1 MKQNFTKQCGF
12 MLLLMLFA
20 FLQTAFADKQTPT
33 VSFTPNDKSFSSTT
47 NDYTVMAGTAYFS
60 RPSVTVENSEG
71 EPIRSKFKLIWTV
84 ENSDGN
90 TPPESIDEDGKR
102 IYTDPVTGTSVQV
115 VYGAVTIGDKVGD
128 VKIKVT
134 AVPMSAYEDTY
145 STASNTYTIHVIAP
159 EIHHSV
165 TQNGMEITSDDT
177 EKDPVNVYTYLDK
190 SKAPN
195 VYKSMKRELPK
206 IVLWHENN
214 DIRILDNDKYNIS
227 YKFADGD
234 KFEVDTKDS
243 CFIAKA
249 TEIGSA
255 TDEVKGTLTIMATH
269 KNGVDADIYKDI
281 TETVHVKAKFLD
293 GTKKLKT
300 YIKFVKNG
308 KETYEQTHYRIY
320 RDNNKQTIR
329 EYKTPIEMPYAV
341 VVDELGNDVTNAYVL
356 SYGSY
361 KNGEFKNG
369 LVYGQ
374 DVIHTYSQDPLD
386 SYDKWKYYKENVNNA
401 AISVNSHTSDATYRM
416 SAVWNGVDNSM
427 ASTQPDDYIVT
438 VRAFVKRPN
447 DQNLNNLG
455 WYSDDG
461 KVTDFSKLYADTAVA
476 EPIND
481 INGMLY
487 STNNENKYTNLKSNN
502 LVFHVM
508 KRAAEIQFTPDPST
522 VTLANGAVMTPVN
535 RFHVLGILKD
545 NTMPALRNDSIKL
558 NGSKNFYGG
567 DDGFSYCVFIPSD
580 RLWKQGDTETP
591 DKVMIDINKDNAAA
605 VEEDVEQLVPEI
617 GSDGKET
624 GNYVKVKG
632 NRYFSKENWGN
643 DDLKMTFYGEGNIPM
658 YYNLIP
664 YNSQNWDISQS
675 KAFVF
680 NVAKAEPTKLVV
692 DPKEIYTPMGVASIP
707 PSFKV
712 VDQFGVDITEHF
724 VFNLSSNNIDSGN
737 SWRLKSDYLSNDK
750 TKINADFG
758 SYTPYQEGTVSIN
771 TTATK
776 RTKDNS
782 PADDNSPYQDPTNT
796 ETYKVITKGGWTQPV
811 PTYEVIYD
819 AKEFD
824 DKTGLNDDNNKT
836 KMGKLHFIKAG
847 SMYPGTQA
855 YQEVPGINITFGSP
869 DETDNYEVTSE
880 TFDATTTPALKD
892 NDNDNGTRC
901 LINIPN
907 VTFEVQGEEQ
917 TVVPKTGY
925 IRIDALTNGWLTIDG
940 DFDNPSDNNDSRYY
954 TLRNLTTGVGQD
966 IIIAPGKTLQGEY
979 RFPTV
984 LLAGNSYALYCI
996 DGMKIH
1002 GIDFD
1007 PAFISLPTDHDAW
1020 HTAVSF
1026 QNGYTGNLPTL
1037 REGAYTTV
1045 QYYLRDVTG
1054 KDANVSNIT
1063 ATSGAAT
1070 GLHAEVDAANGK
1082 VTSKQLT
1089 GDGTLTTDKGA
1100 EMDNRVSIVAK
1111 VLGKKND
1118 NGQVEKRPH
1127 YNLFIGDMPTY
1138 IVSNY
1143 EQFDQGNRLSTTNIP
1158 TRIWMT
1164 IGGWEHGMSVQDEF
1178 PYYKNNVKNG
1188 VALADSWNEAK
1199 MDSTGRDN
1207 MTIDNFNYQVT
1218 GNQNPVDENVTSW
1231 TSGKK
1236 NTFCVP
1242 VRGTYLKFEPEE
1254 SGQLFVYILQNG
1266 MSDLASTKPKD
1277 IAQAAKEQEG
1287 TDTGNKQAYRLRRR
1301 AMYIIDE
1308 TGQNVE
1314 LKDGNDSW
1322 GGMDKYLP
1330 GTATN
1335 KYPGYTYPN
1344 KNYYTEGMLR
1354 IGWNYDAVLG
1364 GNHTL
1369 TFAKE
1374 GENADSLGDFRKY
1387 PKDRETIEA
1396 WWNNKVTYGSQEHD
1410 RVNGPLEVLKLQD
1423 GSYAIPTKGYV
1434 RYTFNVKSGKTYYM
1448 FVSGSKLGFCGFGF
1462 LPVGYTSNAESWIN
1476 KATGDKSED
1485 ERSFA
1490 STVLSSLPEPNAD
1503 EYKND
1508 DIYGGADIT
1517 LSATKFANSE
1527 GSYAK
1532 LSDDIKKRSFVNV
1545 TLKRTFL
1552 NKRWAGI
1559 CLPFS
1564 VSQHQVK
1571 EIFGE
1576 GSSIITF
1583 DSIRADKNGINP
1595 VTGEKEDQ
1603 SRTIHFT
1610 RHVAQIIEAGRPYFI
1625 YPSVDGVEEGKPIGT
1640 LQDDGSYA
1648 LTFKHVSFENKN
1660 TMNVIG
1666 FNDEVRKY
1674 NKTAETGKKIDIFTY
1689 KACGI
1694 YDAAS
1699 APQYSYFMKTSEKE
1713 EENYLSRLVSD
1724 NANKRILYGYNTYL
1738 YPYSDDA
1745 EGDKLVETTNKSK
1758 MATFWIRG
1766 AEVNGGETTD
1776 IDQINGL
1783 VDQINIDQ
1791 TNFVRGVYTIDGVR
1805 VRQENSLKGLAP
1817 GIYIMGGKEYT
1828 VK

>member
-33 VSFTPNDKSFSSTT
+33 VSFTPNT
-47 NDYTVMAGTAYFS
+47 NDYTVTAGAAYFS
-60 RPSVTVENSEG
+60 RPSVTVEDSKGN
-71 EPIRSKFKLIWTV
+71 PIRSKFKLIWTV

-159 EIHHSV
+159 EIQHIV
-165 TQNGMEITSDDT
+165 IQNGMEITSDDT

-234 KFEVDTKDS
+234 KFEVVTKDS

-255 TDEVKGTLTIMATH
+255 KDEVKGTLTITATH
-269 KNGVDADIYKDI
+269 KDGVDANIYKDI

-320 RDNNKQTIR
+320 RDDNKQTIR
-329 EYKTPIEMPYAV
+329 QYKTPVEMPYAV
-341 VVDELGNDVTNAYVL
+341 VVDEFGNNVTDAYVL

-361 KNGEFKNG
+361 KDGKFQNG

-374 DVIHTYSQDPLD
+374 DVIHKYSADPLD
-386 SYDKWKYYKENVNNA
+386 AYGGWKDYKNVANEA
-401 AISVNSHTSDATYRM
+401 AIGVSSHTSDATYSM
-416 SAVWNGVDNSM
+416 AGVTSSGLM
-427 ASTQPDDYIVT
+427 ASTHPDDYIVT
-438 VRAFVKRPN
+438 VKAYVKNPN
-447 DQNLNNLG
+447 NQKLHDLG
-455 WYSDDG
+455 WWVDADG
-461 KVTDFSKLYADTAVA
+461 TSPDFSTIYEDTAEA
-476 EPIND
+476 TSIDN
-481 INGMLY
+481 IKGMLY
-487 STNNENKYTNLKSNN
+487 STDNTNEYTNLKSNN

-508 KRAAEIQFTPDPST
+508 KRAAEIQFTPDPSS

-567 DDGFSYCVFIPSD
+567 DDGFSYCVFIPSES
-580 RLWKQGDTETP
+580 LWEESDGTEP
-591 DKVMIDINKDNAAA
+591 KPVKIAINEGNAAM
-605 VEEDVEQLVPEI
+605 VEKNVEQLVPEI

-624 GNYVKVKG
+624 GKYVTKTG

-675 KAFVF
+675 KAYVF
-680 NVAKAEPTKLVV
+680 NIAKAEPTKLVV
-692 DPKEIYTPMGVASIP
+692 DPKETYTAIYRPSVP
-707 PSFKV
+707 PTFKV
-712 VDQFGVDITEHF
+712 VDQFGVDISSHF
-724 VFNLSSNNIDSGN
+724 TFKVEFDASKTPNGSLQTTYEDPYTKEI
-737 SWRLKSDYLSNDK
+737 KS
-750 TKINADFG
+750 DFG
-758 SYTPYQEGTVSIN
+758 SYTPYEAGTVAIKV
-771 TTATK
+771 TATK
-776 RTKDNS
+776 REDDDTKFANPD
-782 PADDNSPYQDPTNT
+782 NT
-796 ETYKVITKGGWTQPV
+796 EVYYVITKEGWEDPKA
-811 PTYEVIYD
+811 TYEVIYD

-824 DKTGLNDDNNKT
+824 AATGLNDDNSKT
-836 KMGKLHFIKAG
+836 KMGKLHFIKEG
-847 SMYPGTQA
+847 GMYPGVQA
-855 YQEVPGINITFGSP
+855 FQEVPGINITFGTP
-869 DETDNYEVTSE
+869 QEDGKYKVKET
-880 TFDATTTPALKD
+880 TFDMTKDSKLKD
-892 NDNDNGTRC
+892 NDKDIDGTNGKRC
-901 LINIPN
+901 LIEIPN
-907 VTFEVQGEEQ
+907 VTFGKSADGMGIIPA
-917 TVVPKTGY
+917 TAY
-925 IRIDALTNGWLTIDG
+925 IRIDAVTNGWLTIDG
-940 DFDNPSDNNDSRYY
+940 NFDNTDDKDYSKYY
-954 TLRNLTTGVGQD
+954 TLKNLTTGKSQD
-966 IIIAPGKTLQGEY
+966 LIIGPGKSEIGEY
-979 RFPTV
+979 RYPSA

-996 DGMKIH
+996 DGMEIH

-1007 PAFISLPTDHDAW
+1007 PAFISLSTDHGPW
-1020 HTAVSF
+1020 HTAITF
-1026 QNGYTGNLPTL
+1026 QNGYTGNLPKL
-1037 REGAYTTV
+1037 RDGQYATV
-1045 QYYLRDVTG
+1045 SYYLRDTKG
-1054 KDANVSNIT
+1054 EG
-1063 ATSGAAT
+1063 ATEIADLSDGNGYHAAVDKAT
-1070 GLHAEVDAANGK
+1070 GHVSAKNL
-1082 VTSKQLT
+1082 TS
-1089 GDGTLTTDKGA
+1089 DGSLTTTKKA
-1100 EMDNRVSIVAK
+1100 EMENRVGIVAR
-1111 VLGKKND
+1111 VLGKNN
-1118 NGQVEKRPH
+1118 NGQQVEKRPH

-1164 IGGWEHGMSVQDEF
+1164 IGGWKHGMTVQDDF
-1178 PYYKNNVKNG
+1178 PYYKNNDPNST
-1188 VALADSWNEAK
+1188 ALADSWNEAK

-1207 MTIDNFNYQVT
+1207 MTVDNFNYQVT
-1218 GNQNPVDENVTSW
+1218 GTQNPVDENVTSW
-1231 TSGKK
+1231 TSGKH
-1236 NTFCVP
+1236 NTFNVP

-1254 SGQLFVYILQNG
+1254 SGQLFVYVLQNG
-1266 MSDLASTKPKD
+1266 MSDLATTDIKGLQQAVAQQGGNDPK
-1277 IAQAAKEQEG
+1277 
-1287 TDTGNKQAYRLRRR
+1287 NKQTYRLRRR

-1387 PKDRETIEA
+1387 PKDRETIET
-1396 WWNNKVTYGSQEHD
+1396 WWKNKVTYGSQEHD

-1545 TLKRTFL
+1545 TLKRKFL

-1576 GSSIITF
+1576 NSSIITF

-1625 YPSVDGVEEGKPIGT
+1625 YPSVDNVDEGQPIGT
-1640 LQDDGSYA
+1640 KQDDGSYA
-1648 LTFKHVSFENKN
+1648 LTFKHVSFENKD

-1745 EGDKLVETTNKSK
+1745 EGDKLVETTNNAK

>member
-1 MKQNFTKQCGF
+1 MKQNFTKQCGI

-20 FLQTAFADKQTPT
+20 FLQAAFAQKQEPKL
-33 VSFTPNDKSFSSTT
+33 SFSPNDKSFSSST
-47 NDYTVMAGTAYFS
+47 NDYTVTAGTAYFS
-60 RPSVTVENSEG
+60 RPSVTVEDNSG
-71 EPIRSKFKLIWTV
+71 TPIRSKFKLIWTV
-84 ENSDGN
+84 EKSDGN
-90 TPPESIDEDGKR
+90 TPPESIDEDGKH

-134 AVPMSAYEDTY
+134 AVPMTAYADTY
-145 STASNTYTIHVIAP
+145 STASKTYTIHVTAP
-159 EIHHSV
+159 EIKHSV
-165 TQNGMEITSDDT
+165 IQNGMEITSDDT

-190 SKAPN
+190 AKNPN
-195 VYKSMKRELPK
+195 VYTSMKRELPK
-206 IVLWHENN
+206 IVLWHESN

-234 KFEVDTKDS
+234 KFEVVTKDS

-255 TDEVKGTLTIMATH
+255 TDEVKGTLTITATH
-269 KNGVDADIYKDI
+269 KDGVDANIYKDI
-281 TETVHVKAKFLD
+281 TETIHVKAKFLD

-320 RDNNKQTIR
+320 RDDNKQTIR
-329 EYKTPIEMPYAV
+329 QYKTPVEMPYAV
-341 VVDELGNDVTNAYVL
+341 VVDELGNNVTDAYVL

-361 KNGEFKNG
+361 KDGKFQNG

-374 DVIHTYSQDPLD
+374 DVIHKYSADPLD
-386 SYDKWKYYKENVNNA
+386 AYGGWKDYKNVANEA
-401 AISVNSHTSDATYRM
+401 AIGVSSHTSDATYSM
-416 SAVWNGVDNSM
+416 AGVTSSGLM
-427 ASTQPDDYIVT
+427 ASTHPDDYIVT
-438 VRAFVKRPN
+438 VKAYVKNPN
-447 DQNLNNLG
+447 NQKLHDLG
-455 WYSDDG
+455 WWVDADG
-461 KVTDFSKLYADTAVA
+461 TSPNFSTIYEDTAEA
-476 EPIND
+476 TSIDN
-481 INGMLY
+481 IKGMLY
-487 STNNENKYTNLKSNN
+487 STDNTNEYTNLKSNN

-508 KRAAEIQFTPDPST
+508 KRAAEIQFTPDPSS

-580 RLWKQGDTETP
+580 RLWKQSDTKTP
-591 DKVMIDINKDNAAA
+591 EMVMIDINKDNAAA

-675 KAFVF
+675 KAYVF
-680 NVAKAEPTKLVV
+680 NIAKAEPTRLVV
-692 DPKEIYTPMGVASIP
+692 DPKETYTAIHRPSVP
-707 PSFKV
+707 PTFKV
-712 VDQFGVDITEHF
+712 VDQFGVDISSHF
-724 VFNLSSNNIDSGN
+724 TFNVEFDASKTPNGSLQTTYEDPHTKEIKSN
-737 SWRLKSDYLSNDK
+737 
-750 TKINADFG
+750 FG
-758 SYTPYQEGTVSIN
+758 SYTPNEAGRVAIKV
-771 TTATK
+771 TATK
-776 RTKDNS
+776 RENDDTKFANPD
-782 PADDNSPYQDPTNT
+782 NT
-796 ETYKVITKGGWTQPV
+796 EVYYVTTKEGWDDPKA
-811 PTYEVIYD
+811 TYEIIYD
-819 AKEFD
+819 DKEFD
-824 DKTGLNDDNNKT
+824 ATTGVNDDVSKT
-836 KMGKLHFIKAG
+836 KMGKLHFIKEG
-847 SMYPGTQA
+847 GMYPGVQA
-855 YQEVPGINITFGSP
+855 FQEVPGINITFGTP
-869 DETDNYEVTSE
+869 QEDGKYEVKAT
-880 TFDATTTPALKD
+880 TFDTTNDSKLKD
-892 NDNDNGTRC
+892 NDNDVNGANGKRC
-901 LINIPN
+901 LIEIPN
-907 VTFEVQGEEQ
+907 VTFGKSADGMGIIPA
-917 TVVPKTGY
+917 TAY
-925 IRIDALTNGWLTIDG
+925 IRIDAVTNGWLTIDG
-940 DFDNPSDNNDSRYY
+940 NFDNTDDKVYSKYY
-954 TLRNLTTGVGQD
+954 TLKNLTTGKSQD
-966 IIIAPGKTLQGEY
+966 LIIGPGKSEIGEY
-979 RFPTV
+979 RYPSA

-996 DGMKIH
+996 DGMEIH

-1007 PAFISLPTDHDAW
+1007 PAFISLSTDHGPW
-1020 HTAVSF
+1020 HTAITF
-1026 QNGYTGNLPTL
+1026 QNGYTGNLPKL
-1037 REGAYTTV
+1037 RDGQYATV
-1045 QYYLRDVTG
+1045 SYYLRDINNGGGTEVTDITNGEG
-1054 KDANVSNIT
+1054 KHAVVDKSTGHVS
-1063 ATSGAAT
+1063 AKSLTS
-1070 GLHAEVDAANGK
+1070 
-1082 VTSKQLT
+1082 
-1089 GDGTLTTDKGA
+1089 DGSLTTSNKA
-1100 EMDNRVSIVAK
+1100 EMENRVGIVAK
-1111 VLGKKND
+1111 VLGKKYD
-1118 NGQVEKRPH
+1118 DGKQVEKRPH

-1138 IVSNY
+1138 IVSDY
-1143 EQFDQGNRLSTTNIP
+1143 EEFDQGNRLSTTNIP

-1164 IGGWEHGMSVQDEF
+1164 IGGWKHGMTVQDDF
-1178 PYYKNNVKNG
+1178 PYYKNNDPNST
-1188 VALADSWNEAK
+1188 ALADSWNEAK

-1207 MTIDNFNYQVT
+1207 MTVDNFNYQVT
-1218 GNQNPVDENVTSW
+1218 GTQNPVDENVTSW
-1231 TSGKK
+1231 TSGKH
-1236 NTFCVP
+1236 NTFNVP

-1254 SGQLFVYILQNG
+1254 SGQLFVYVLQNG
-1266 MSDLASTKPKD
+1266 MSDLATTDVKGLQQAVAQHDGNDPK
-1277 IAQAAKEQEG
+1277 
-1287 TDTGNKQAYRLRRR
+1287 NKQAYRLRRR

-1387 PKDRETIEA
+1387 PKDRETIET
-1396 WWNNKVTYGSQEHD
+1396 WWKNKVTYGSQEHD

-1490 STVLSSLPEPNAD
+1490 STVLSSLPEPDAD
-1503 EYKND
+1503 VYKND
-1508 DIYGGADIT
+1508 NIYGGDDIT
-1517 LSATKFANSE
+1517 LSATNFATSD
-1527 GSYAK
+1527 GSYHK
-1532 LSDDIKKRSFVNV
+1532 LSDAIKKRSFVNV

-1640 LQDDGSYA
+1640 KQDDGSYA
-1648 LTFKHVSFENKN
+1648 LTFKHVSFENKD

-1674 NKTAETGKKIDIFTY
+1674 NKTAEAGKKIDIFTY

-1745 EGDKLVETTNKSK
+1745 EGDKLVETTNKAK

-1776 IDQINGL
+1776 IDEINGL

>member
-1 MKQNFTKQCGF
+1 MKQNFTKQCGI

-33 VSFTPNDKSFSSTT
+33 VSFTPNT
-47 NDYTVMAGTAYFS
+47 NYYTVTAGAAYFS
-60 RPSVTVENSEG
+60 RPSVTVEDNSG
-71 EPIRSKFKLIWTV
+71 TPIRSKFKLIWTV
-84 ENSDGN
+84 EKSDGN
-90 TPPESIDEDGKR
+90 TPPESIDEDGKH

-159 EIHHSV
+159 EIKYVISESD
-165 TQNGMEITSDDT
+165 QAITT
-177 EKDPVNVYTYLDK
+177 ESTNSKPINVYTYYNK
-190 SKAPN
+190 N
-195 VYKSMKRELPK
+195 VYTSMKRALPK
-206 IVLWHENN
+206 MYLWHQVN
-214 DIRILDNDKYNIS
+214 DITISDNEKYDVS
-227 YKFADGD
+227 YSFADGD
-234 KFEVDTKDS
+234 KFEVKDS
-243 CFIAKA
+243 NFIAKA
-249 TEIGSA
+249 AEIRNSK
-255 TDEVKGTLTIMATH
+255 DDVRGTLTITATP
-269 KNGVDADIYKDI
+269 KDGYDTNIYKKI
-281 TETVHVKAKFLD
+281 TYTVYVQATYLD
-293 GTKKLKT
+293 GSKKLKT
-300 YIKFVKNG
+300 YIKFRKNG
-308 KETYEQTHYRIY
+308 EACNEQTHYRVY

-386 SYDKWKYYKENVNNA
+386 SYDKWKYYKDNVNNA
-401 AISVNSHTSDATYRM
+401 AISVDSHTSDATYRM
-416 SAVWNGVDNSM
+416 SAVYNGVDNSM

-447 DQNLNNLG
+447 DQNLQKLG
-455 WYSDDG
+455 WWHDPDNT
-461 KVTDFSKLYADTAVA
+461 VPNFSGLYADTAEA

-502 LVFHVM
+502 LVLHLM
-508 KRAAEIQFTPDPST
+508 KRAAEIQFTPDLSS
-522 VTLANGAVMTPVN
+522 VTLANGAVMTPTN
-535 RFHVLGILKD
+535 RFHVLGILND

-558 NGSKNFYGG
+558 NGSKNFNGG

-643 DDLKMTFYGEGNIPM
+643 DDLNMTFYGEGNIPM

-724 VFNLSSNNIDSGN
+724 VFNLSSDNIDSGN

-836 KMGKLHFIKAG
+836 KMGKLHFIKTG

-869 DETDNYEVTSE
+869 DEDDNYEVTSE
-880 TFDATTTPALKD
+880 KFDATTTPALKD

-940 DFDNPSDNNDSRYY
+940 DFDNPSGNNDSRYY

-996 DGMKIH
+996 DGMEIH

-1007 PAFISLPTDHDAW
+1007 PAFISLSTDHGPW
-1020 HTAVSF
+1020 HTAITF
-1026 QNGYTGNLPTL
+1026 QNGYTGNLPKL
-1037 REGAYTTV
+1037 RDGQYATV
-1045 QYYLRDVTG
+1045 SYYLRDINNGGGTEVTDITNGEG
-1054 KDANVSNIT
+1054 KHAVVDKSTGHVS
-1063 ATSGAAT
+1063 AKSLTS
-1070 GLHAEVDAANGK
+1070 
-1082 VTSKQLT
+1082 
-1089 GDGTLTTDKGA
+1089 DGSLTTSNKA
-1100 EMDNRVSIVAK
+1100 EMENRVGIVAK
-1111 VLGKKND
+1111 VLGKKYD
-1118 NGQVEKRPH
+1118 DGKQVEKRPH

-1138 IVSNY
+1138 IVSDY
-1143 EQFDQGNRLSTTNIP
+1143 EEFDQGNRLSTTNIP

-1164 IGGWEHGMSVQDEF
+1164 IGGWKHGMTVQDNF
-1178 PYYKNNVKNG
+1178 PYYKNNDPNST
-1188 VALADSWNEAK
+1188 ALADSWNEAK

-1207 MTIDNFNYQVT
+1207 MTVDNFNYQVT
-1218 GNQNPVDENVTSW
+1218 GAQNPVDENVTSW
-1231 TSGKK
+1231 TSGKR
-1236 NTFCVP
+1236 NTFNVP

-1254 SGQLFVYILQNG
+1254 SGQLFVYVLQNG
-1266 MSDLASTKPKD
+1266 MSDLATTDVKGLQQAVAQQDGNDPK
-1277 IAQAAKEQEG
+1277 
-1287 TDTGNKQAYRLRRR
+1287 NKQAYRLRRR

-1364 GNHTL
+1364 ENHTL

-1387 PKDRETIEA
+1387 PKDRETIET
-1396 WWNNKVTYGSQEHD
+1396 WWKNKVTYGSQEHD

-1462 LPVGYTSNAESWIN
+1462 LPVGYTSNADSWIN
-1476 KATGDKSED
+1476 KANGVKSED

-1508 DIYGGADIT
+1508 DIYGGDDIT
-1517 LSATKFANSE
+1517 LSATNFATSD
-1527 GSYAK
+1527 GSYHK
-1532 LSDDIKKRSFVNV
+1532 LSDAIKKRSFINVN
-1545 TLKRTFL
+1545 LKRTFL
-1552 NKRWAGI
+1552 NQRWAGI

-1564 VSQHQVK
+1564 VSEHQVK

-1576 GSSIITF
+1576 NSSIITF

-1625 YPSVDGVEEGKPIGT
+1625 YPNVDGIPAGQPIGT
-1640 LQDDGSYA
+1640 KQEEDGTYM
-1648 LTFKHVSFENKN
+1648 LTFKHVSFENKD

-1745 EGDKLVETTNKSK
+1745 EGDKLVETTNKAK
-1758 MATFWIRG
+1758 MATLWIRG

-1776 IDQINGL
+1776 IDEINGL